1 MITWFTVIWVYF
13 PKSHVLIRNITMN
26 NSIECS
32 KRTDFTE
39 LLQSHDLLIANGN
52 QTANLLRHLANND
65 IDSDYFAVVSECESY
80 GTETDAELSITA
92 FALRAAGYVDAL
104 VESLK
109 KALQRIAEL
118 DNDCW
123 TYETTVKNLLE
134 RAGSAESSCAE
145 AARILQSGERMALTR
160 AITILL
166 ANGMKVDAEPV
177 AVCTV
182 KGGQMCPDGFGECIH
197 SLPDGVHELFAAP
210 QPTLVVPEEATP
222 DSIEIL
228 ASARRSDHAVFQW
241 DEDQRNAAADSWNA
255 FRAAMLQAVN
265 SPVIGIDQA
274 TGADRTVEVRY
285 VAPPGYV
292 MVPKEPTKEMIDAG
306 WLHYM
311 ATKNPSSK
319 GTYKAMLAAAPQEVK

>member
-1 MITWFTVIWVYF
+1 
-13 PKSHVLIRNITMN
+13 MN
-26 NSIECS
+26 DI
-32 KRTDFTE
+32 TE
-39 LLQSHDLLIANGN
+39 LAQREKFEAWAEEAGALPWGILGKHRKQDGN
-52 QTANLLRHLANND
+52 YPGPHYTYMWKAWQAA
-65 IDSDYFAVVSECESY
+65 S
-80 GTETDAELSITA
+80 AELVE
-92 FALRAAGYVDAL
+92 AL
-104 VESLK
+104 E

-118 DNDCW
+118 DKDCRV
-123 TYETTVKNLLE
+123 YENNVKNLLE

-166 ANGMKVDAEPV
+166 ANGMKVEAEPV

-228 ASARRSDHAVFQW
+228 ASARRRDHAVFQW

-265 SPVIGIDQA
+265 SPVIGIDQE

-292 MVPKEPTKEMIDAG
+292 MVPKEPTGKQWAAG
-306 WLHYM
+306 VQAFDSGM
-311 ATKNPSSK
+311 DKVTRI
-319 GTYKAMLAAAPQEVK
+319 YKAMLAAAPQELK

>member
-1 MITWFTVIWVYF
+1 
-13 PKSHVLIRNITMN
+13 MN
-26 NSIECS
+26 NSIEFS

-52 QTANLLRHLANND
+52 ETANLLRHLANND

>member
-1 MITWFTVIWVYF
+1 MITWFTVTCFYF
-13 PKSHVLIRNITMN
+13 SRSHVLIRNITMN
-26 NSIECS
+26 NSFECS
-32 KRTDFTE
+32 KRTDITE
-39 LLQSHDLLIANGN
+39 QPQSHDLLIANGN
-52 QTANLLRHLANND
+52 ETANLLRHLANNE

-80 GTETDAELSITA
+80 GQETDAELSITA

-104 VESLK
+104 VESLE

-118 DNDCW
+118 DKDCRV
-123 TYETTVKNLLE
+123 YENNVKNLLE

-166 ANGMKVDAEPV
+166 ANGMKVEAEPV

-182 KGGQMCPDGFGECIH
+182 KGGQMC
-197 SLPDGVHELFAAP
+197 PDGVHELFAAP

-228 ASARRSDHAVFQW
+228 ASARRRDHAVFQW

-292 MVPKEPTKEMIDAG
+292 MLPKEPTKEMIDAG

>member
-13 PKSHVLIRNITMN
+13 PQSHVLIRNITMN

-52 QTANLLRHLANND
+52 ETANLLRHLANND

-104 VESLK
+104 VESLN

-228 ASARRSDHAVFQW
+228 ASARRRDHAVFQW

-292 MVPKEPTKEMIDAG
+292 MLPKEPTKEMIDAG

>member
-1 MITWFTVIWVYF
+1 
-13 PKSHVLIRNITMN
+13 MN

-52 QTANLLRHLANND
+52 ETANLLRHLANND

-104 VESLK
+104 VESLE

-166 ANGMKVDAEPV
+166 ANGMKVEAEPV

-182 KGGQMCPDGFGECIH
+182 KGGQMC
-197 SLPDGVHELFAAP
+197 PDGVHELFAAP

-228 ASARRSDHAVFQW
+228 ASARRRDHAVFQW

-292 MVPKEPTKEMIDAG
+292 MLPKEPTKEMIDAG

>member
-1 MITWFTVIWVYF
+1 M
-13 PKSHVLIRNITMN
+13 
-26 NSIECS
+26 
-32 KRTDFTE
+32 
-39 LLQSHDLLIANGN
+39 
-52 QTANLLRHLANND
+52 LRHLANND

-104 VESLK
+104 VEALE

-166 ANGMKVDAEPV
+166 ANGMKVEAEPV

-182 KGGQMCPDGFGECIH
+182 KGGQMCPDGFDECIH

-228 ASARRSDHAVFQW
+228 ASARRRDHAVFQW

-255 FRAAMLQAVN
+255 FRDAMLHAVN
-265 SPVIGIDQA
+265 SPVIGINQA

-319 GTYKAMLAAAPQEVK
+319 GTYKAMLEAAPQEVK

>member
-1 MITWFTVIWVYF
+1 
-13 PKSHVLIRNITMN
+13 MN

-52 QTANLLRHLANND
+52 ETANLLRHLANND

-118 DNDCW
+118 ENDCW

>member
-52 QTANLLRHLANND
+52 ETANLLRHLANND

-118 DNDCW
+118 ENDCW

>member
-1 MITWFTVIWVYF
+1 M
-13 PKSHVLIRNITMN
+13 
-26 NSIECS
+26 
-32 KRTDFTE
+32 
-39 LLQSHDLLIANGN
+39 
-52 QTANLLRHLANND
+52 LRHLANND

-118 DNDCW
+118 ENDCW

>member
-1 MITWFTVIWVYF
+1 
-13 PKSHVLIRNITMN
+13 MN

-52 QTANLLRHLANND
+52 ETANLLRHLANND

-104 VESLK
+104 VESLE

-166 ANGMKVDAEPV
+166 ANGMKVEAEPV

-228 ASARRSDHAVFQW
+228 ASARRRDHAVFQW

-255 FRAAMLQAVN
+255 FRDAMLHAVN
-265 SPVIGIDQA
+265 SPVIGINQA

-319 GTYKAMLAAAPQEVK
+319 GTYKAMLEAAPQEVK

>member
-1 MITWFTVIWVYF
+1 
-13 PKSHVLIRNITMN
+13 MN

-52 QTANLLRHLANND
+52 ETANLLRHLANND

-104 VESLK
+104 VESLE

-166 ANGMKVDAEPV
+166 ANGMKVEAKPV

-228 ASARRSDHAVFQW
+228 ASARRRDHAVFQW

-255 FRAAMLQAVN
+255 FRDAMLQAVN
-265 SPVIGIDQA
+265 SPVIGINQA

-311 ATKNPSSK
+311 GTKNPSSK
-319 GTYKAMLAAAPQEVK
+319 GTYKAMLEAAPQEVK

>member
-1 MITWFTVIWVYF
+1 MTTDITEQ
-13 PKSHVLIRNITMN
+13 P
-26 NSIECS
+26 
-32 KRTDFTE
+32 
-39 LLQSHDLLIANGN
+39 QSHDLLIANGN
-52 QTANLLRHLANND
+52 ETANLLRHLANNE

-80 GTETDAELSITA
+80 GQETDAELSITA

-104 VESLK
+104 VESLE

-118 DNDCW
+118 DKDCRV
-123 TYETTVKNLLE
+123 YENNVKNLLE

-166 ANGMKVDAEPV
+166 ANGMKVEAEPV

-182 KGGQMCPDGFGECIH
+182 KGGQMC
-197 SLPDGVHELFAAP
+197 PDGVHELFAAP

-228 ASARRSDHAVFQW
+228 ASARRRDHAVFQW

-292 MVPKEPTKEMIDAG
+292 MLPKEPTKEMIDAG

-319 GTYKAMLAAAPQEVK
+319 GTYKAMLEVAPQEVRKSNVIGTYQGADGKEHEIIYLSSSQKELK